1 MGICSGSVFGNRSQY
16 IKFHNS
22 DLVAVEGANT
32 AERLLAGNVRM
43 PYKQI
48 LKSRIVLKI
57 GQANYLL
64 NHLGIGDNATF
75 LAIKATYN
83 SASVNEEDN
92 YILWNYFDDFSKL
105 YPMAQFMLLT
115 GNSTNRIKQ
124 IYLTNPSDKYD
135 VILDV
140 MVASIDD
147 TYNFF
152 NDPFGQNGTSF
163 TGLSWQDIQ
172 SFIVGTSIVLND
184 TNGNALIYIELV
196 NINSITRTGT
206 FITIDDDTIGS
217 IIWVFT
223 SESEAAQAQSLLSY
237 VLSNPNIDI
246 LNVSED
252 TQSPV
257 LTWNSLVG
265 GTGSYISFN
274 GATAAVP
281 YDTSDGFTFSTEISF
296 SDFASPLTKLDL
308 IGLLINSIVD
318 NRDGAISI
326 TASSININPGNLNQ
340 ISATGSYV
348 MTLNISDLALND
360 LSGVNMSLT
369 IIS

>member
-257 LTWNSLVG
+257 LTWNSQVG

>member
-57 GQANYLL
+57 GQTNYLL

-246 LNVSED
+246 SNVLED

-257 LTWNSLVG
+257 LTWNSQVG

-274 GATAAVP
+274 GATAGVP

-308 IGLLINSIVD
+308 IGLLIDSIVD

>member
-1 MGICSGSVFGNRSQY
+1 
-16 IKFHNS
+16 
-22 DLVAVEGANT
+22 
-32 AERLLAGNVRM
+32 
-43 PYKQI
+43 
-48 LKSRIVLKI
+48 
-57 GQANYLL
+57 
-64 NHLGIGDNATF
+64 
-75 LAIKATYN
+75 
-83 SASVNEEDN
+83 
-92 YILWNYFDDFSKL
+92 
-105 YPMAQFMLLT
+105 
-115 GNSTNRIKQ
+115 
-124 IYLTNPSDKYD
+124 
-135 VILDV
+135 

-206 FITIDDDTIGS
+206 FITIDDDTIGT

-237 VLSNPNIDI
+237 VLSYPNIDI

-257 LTWNSLVG
+257 LTWNSQVG

-308 IGLLINSIVD
+308 IGLLIDSIVD

>member
-1 MGICSGSVFGNRSQY
+1 MGVCSGSVFGNRSQY

-237 VLSNPNIDI
+237 VLSYPNINI
-246 LNVSED
+246 LNVLED

-257 LTWNSLVG
+257 LTWNSQVG

-274 GATAAVP
+274 GATAGVP
-281 YDTSDGFTFSTEISF
+281 YNTSDGFTFSSEISF

-308 IGLLINSIVD
+308 IGLLIDSIVD

>member
-135 VILDV
+135 VILDI

-237 VLSNPNIDI
+237 VLSYPNINI
-246 LNVSED
+246 LNVLED

-257 LTWNSLVG
+257 LTWNSQVG

-281 YDTSDGFTFSTEISF
+281 YDTSDGFTFSSEISF

-308 IGLLINSIVD
+308 IGLLI
-318 NRDGAISI
+318 
-326 TASSININPGNLNQ
+326 T
-340 ISATGSYV
+340 
-348 MTLNISDLALND
+348 
-360 LSGVNMSLT
+360 
-369 IIS
+369 